1 MDKQDK
7 KALRNAFKDAELKAF
22 RETLPMKEDDFLP
35 LFDFLDGA
43 LSENECKND
52 FTLLESY
59 CKQKKLDFPAL
70 AQWFRGQGGY
80 CDCEIYG
87 NVEEKF
93 AYLTKPIP
101 TIHPKPTQTI
111 QQQKLDALT
120 TDFGFSIKRVP
131 APWILIA
138 TSQDNRIT
146 YQFQIGKKSNFPVM
160 FVTLESDFP
169 VEKLSDDKFL
179 QDFWISKWE
188 YRDIEVEFD
197 IDRQSIHNFEIVQVR
212 TKRWTPIFVFAYRQG
227 VKWCLVMQTEVARVR
242 NDVKEMEKLLKE
254 V

>member
-7 KALRNAFKDAELKAF
+7 KALRKAFKEAELTEF
-22 RETLPMKEDDFLP
+22 RKSLPMNEDDFLP
-35 LFDFLDGA
+35 LFNFLDSA
-43 LSENECKND
+43 LSENDCKND

-59 CKQKKLDFPAL
+59 CKQKELDFSAL
-70 AQWFRGQGGY
+70 AQWFKGQGGY
-80 CDCEIYG
+80 CDCEIYA

-101 TIHPKPTQTI
+101 KIQPTPTRTI
-111 QQQKLDALT
+111 QQQKLDTLT

-138 TSQDNRIT
+138 TSQKNKTI

-160 FVTLESDFP
+160 FVMLERDFP
-169 VEKLSDDKFL
+169 IENLSDDKFL
-179 QDFWISKWE
+179 QNYWIRKIE
-188 YRDIEVEFD
+188 LDLKLEFEVERNN
-197 IDRQSIHNFEIVQVR
+197 IQGFEIVQVR
-212 TKRWTPIFVFAYRQG
+212 TKRLSPIFLFAYKQG
-227 VKWCLVMQTEVARVR
+227 AKWCLVMRTEVTRVR
-242 NDVKEMEKLLKE
+242 NDLREMEKLLKE